1 MSDKLIKRELLII
14 IAIAVIL
21 LANGLKL
28 ENGQVVELTKEN
40 REVEHVVE
48 VKQVNSEVLV
58 SEIPVVA
65 EEVIN
70 ELEKAMKQGVEAD
83 TKTLLN
89 KLMEDGY
96 TLDLEGVEI
105 EEIYEEYRIV
115 GISFGDKKVTV
126 ENKHIKEN
134 IGEV

>member
-1 MSDKLIKRELLII
+1 MLDKLIKREILII

-21 LANGLKL
+21 FTNVLKL

-40 REVEHVVE
+40 REVEQVVE

-58 SEIPVVA
+58 SAVPIVA

-96 TLDLEGVEI
+96 TLDLEGVDI

-126 ENKHIKEN
+126 ENKQIKEN